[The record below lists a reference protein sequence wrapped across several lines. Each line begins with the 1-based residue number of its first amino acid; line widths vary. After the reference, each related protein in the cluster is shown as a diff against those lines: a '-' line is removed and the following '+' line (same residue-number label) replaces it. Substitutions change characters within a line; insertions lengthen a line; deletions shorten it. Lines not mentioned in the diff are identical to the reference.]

1 MGWIDYDGQGVLITY
16 AARVDVTLRG
26 GRFLEN
32 MSAGGLR
39 WTSTN
44 SNSDIV
50 KFRVVSGSVDVEGG
64 CKVLEEVKEDP
75 RYNPIDTRDRI
86 EYIDAQIK
94 LMTEERV
101 TLVNLLLENGF
112 YLKLSEPVNI
122 DYSKGN
128 LFVLISKDHTG
139 QTAMKIGEVA
149 CVTGVSANDTNRLI
163 LAGTYVVHKKDLKP
177 VN

>member
-1 MGWIDYDGQGVLITY
+1 MGWIDYSGGGVTTSPL
-16 AARVDVTLRG
+16 AKVDVMLRD
-26 GRFLEN
+26 GRCLERA
-32 MSAGGLR
+32 SANGLR
-39 WTSTN
+39 WTHEHTKG
-44 SNSDIV
+44 DILQ
-50 KFRVVSGSVDVEGG
+50 FRLVEGSV
-64 CKVLEEVKEDP
+64 KVLVQHEAEEEVKEDS

-112 YLKLSEPVNI
+112 YLKASEPVNI

-128 LFVLISKDHTG
+128 LFVLVSKDHTG
-139 QTAMKIGEVA
+139 KTAMTIGEVA